1 MRKWICFFVL
11 SAFVLSGMA
20 QTDNDPPYKRFPTVP
35 PFSLLTVDSTLITKD
50 NLVTNKPTI
59 IMYFN
64 PGCEHCQHQME
75 DMIAHKEALKDIQ
88 IVMATY
94 APLNELA
101 EFIDKYKVAEFPNIK
116 TGRDT
121 KYMLQPFFKIG
132 GLPYQALY
140 DADAKLITTYEGNVK
155 IDTMLSSFKKKD

>member
-1 MRKWICFFVL
+1 MRKWLCFFVF
-11 SAFVLSGMA
+11 SICVFSSVA
-20 QTDNDPPYKRFPTVP
+20 QTENDPPYKRFPTVP
-35 PFSLLTVDSTLITKD
+35 PFSLLAVDSTTITKE
-50 NLVTNKPTI
+50 NLASNKPTI
-59 IMYFN
+59 LMYFN

-75 DMIAHKEALKDIQ
+75 DIIAHKEALKDIQ

-94 APLNELA
+94 APLNEMA

-116 TGRDT
+116 VGRDT

-140 DADAKLITTYEGNVK
+140 DADSKLITTYEGNVK
-155 IDTMLSSFKKKD
+155 IDTMLTAFKKKD

>member
-1 MRKWICFFVL
+1 MRKWICFLVL
-11 SAFVLSGMA
+11 SACVFSGIA
-20 QTDNDPPYKRFPTVP
+20 QTENDPPYKRFPTVP
-35 PFSLLTVDSTLITKD
+35 SFSLLAIDSTMITKD
-50 NLVTNKPTI
+50 NLASNKPTI
-59 IMYFN
+59 LMYFN

-75 DMIAHKEALKDIQ
+75 DIIAHKEALKDLQ

-101 EFIDKYKVAEFPNIK
+101 EFIAKYKVTEFPNIK
-116 TGRDT
+116 AGRDT

-140 DADAKLITTYEGNVK
+140 DTDGKLITTYEGNVK
-155 IDTMLSSFKKKD
+155 IDTLLSAFKKKD

>member
-11 SAFVLSGMA
+11 SACIFSATA
-20 QTDNDPPYKRFPTVP
+20 QTENDPPYKRFPTVP
-35 PFSLLTVDSTLITKD
+35 PFSLLAVDSTLITKD
-50 NLVTNKPTI
+50 NLASNKPTI
-59 IMYFN
+59 VMYFN

-75 DMIAHKEALKDIQ
+75 DMILHKEALKEFQ

-101 EFIDKYKVAEFPNIK
+101 DFINKYKVAEFPNIRA
-116 TGRDT
+116 GRDT

-140 DADAKLITTYEGNVK
+140 DADGKLITTYEGNVK
-155 IDTMLSSFKKKD
+155 IDTMLGAFKKKD